1 MFFDSI
7 YKKGYEAGQT
17 AERLKKQED
26 QNRRLEEMLKYGK
39 EIGRNDGWREG
50 YIKGYECGYSEGEM
64 DAKAEVGAIDLDGIM
79 KDADEDRDPDDIYE
93 QQYVSKHD
101 VYSLSELL

>member
-1 MFFDSI
+1 MLFDSI
-7 YKKGYEAGQT
+7 YKKGYEAGVNAQKC
-17 AERLKKQED
+17 ADHED

-64 DAKAEVGAIDLDGIM
+64 DAKAQVGIIDLDNLAKEG
-79 KDADEDRDPDDIYE
+79 DEE
-93 QQYVSKHD
+93 CG
-101 VYSLSELL
+101 SLTSLLE